1 MLDQERGDGVREA
14 EEAAEEDAH
23 GAEPDQRGGTATPA
37 PIGRHA
43 VREERPDRLPTLL
56 SASIL
61 GHDKPEQQRLLVDA
75 QLTGRQLE
83 LRSREP
89 ASRLG
94 APALRAWCEA
104 DTALSKASGDP
115 REHEVLEGGK
125 GARVSFACS
134 RVRGTHARHLPRRKV
149 VGEPRQYVERLWRRA
164 FAPLR
169 AGARGGGWA
178 PLPLRV
184 RVRAAVRP
192 S

>member
-1 MLDQERGDGVREA
+1 MLHQERGDGLREA
-14 EEAAEEDAH
+14 EEAAEEEAQ

-37 PIGRHA
+37 PMGRHA

-61 GHDKPEQQRLLVDA
+61 GHDKPEQQRHLVDA

-83 LRSREP
+83 LRSQEP

-94 APALRAWCEA
+94 AAALRARCEA
-104 DTALSKASGDP
+104 DTALSKASGAP

-125 GARVSFACS
+125 GARLSFACS
-134 RVRGTHARHLPRRKV
+134 RVRGTPARHLPRRKV
-149 VGEPRQYVERLWRRA
+149 VGEPRQYVERLWRRV

-169 AGARGGGWA
+169 AGGRARELT
-178 PLPLRV
+178 PLPLRLV
-184 RVRAAVRP
+184 IRHDG
-192 S
+192 